1 MPTDHLSTRRPAV
14 FFDRDGTL
22 IDDVGYLNDP
32 AQVRLLD
39 GAVEAVAHVNAAG
52 FLAIIATNQSGIA
65 RGIISPEEYRAV
77 EARTAELLSAG
88 GGRIDAQF
96 FCPHAP
102 EIGDPCDCRKPG
114 VKLYRDADARFGI
127 DFARS
132 VWIGDRLRDVQPART
147 LGGIGILVRTGQ
159 GELDASAALAD
170 GFKVVVD
177 VGTAVRSVISDRSA

>member
-1 MPTDHLSTRRPAV
+1 MTHTPSAAV

-22 IDDVGYLNDP
+22 IEDVGYLNDP

-39 GAVEAVAHVNAAG
+39 GAAEAVARVNAAG
-52 FLAIIATNQSGIA
+52 YLAIIATNQSGIA

-77 EARTAELLSAG
+77 EARTAELLAAG
-88 GGRIDAQF
+88 GGHIDAQF

-102 EIGDPCDCRKPG
+102 EISGPCECRKPG

-147 LGGIGILVRTGQ
+147 LGGTGILVLTGQ
-159 GELDASAALAD
+159 GELDASSAREE
-170 GFKVVVD
+170 GFTVVAD
-177 VGTAVRSVISDRSA
+177 VGTAVGLVIGSASP